1 MVTVWEIRNSLK
13 LNDKKKKKTLHIDK
27 RGTQL
32 TRDTEKLQL

>member
-13 LNDKKKKKTLHIDK
+13 LNDKKKKTLHIDK